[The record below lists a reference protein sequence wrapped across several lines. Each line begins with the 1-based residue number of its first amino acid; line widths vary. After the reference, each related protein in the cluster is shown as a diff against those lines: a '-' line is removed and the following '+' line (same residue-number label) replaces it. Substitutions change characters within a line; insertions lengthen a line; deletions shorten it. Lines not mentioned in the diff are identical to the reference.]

1 MGTSD
6 YLEEDVEDALVG
18 GIEALHGLCWK
29 LKMPWF
35 TGVPDRMVL
44 LPGGRIIFVELKKPK
59 GRKSKRQGV
68 VHETLIALGF
78 RVEVLWTLEA
88 VTNFLITL

>member
-59 GRKSKRQGV
+59 GRKSKLARASFTKRSSRSDSEWRFYGRSKQ
-68 VHETLIALGF
+68 
-78 RVEVLWTLEA
+78 
-88 VTNFLITL
+88 